1 MIRMLRKIV
10 ASFASVLLVV
20 GTIVLPGCKPK
31 NQDLSNAIQA
41 AKWATYDCYFHDVA
55 KGKFHDNLAVLIGHE
70 IWYEYDAKVQYGID
84 VNKVKVGEPHQVGLD
99 TVVTVHMPKA
109 QVLGRPAIQPDS
121 INFVAKKDGWL
132 VLWADLGA
140 QDKQQV
146 INDAQDKLEE
156 KCSQDTDML
165 ARAEK
170 RAQELLKNYI
180 EAVGNEAGQ
189 KYVVQFET
197 VE

>member
-1 MIRMLRKIV
+1 MLRKFV
-10 ASFASVLLVV
+10 ASFASVLLAV
-20 GTIVLPGCKPK
+20 GAIVLPGCKAQ
-31 NQDLSNAIQA
+31 NTDLSNAIQA

-55 KGKFHDNLAVLIGHE
+55 KGKFHDNLAILIGQE

-84 VNKVKVGEPHQVGLD
+84 VNKVKVGKPHQVGSDL
-99 TVVTVHMPKA
+99 VVTVQMPKA

-121 INFVAKKDGWL
+121 INFVAKTGGAL
-132 VLWADLGA
+132 VFWADLGA

-146 INDAQDKLEE
+146 INDAQDKFEE
-156 KCSQDTDML
+156 KCSKDTDML

-170 RAQELLKNYI
+170 RAQELLKSSI
-180 EAVGNEAGQ
+180 EDIGNATDQ

-197 VE
+197 ID